1 MTRLRIIVPLLVILA
16 VISGC
21 SSKAVK
27 DKVLDVRTEQ
37 PRLQATVLDQENPED
52 NLDPY
57 AYQHYVNGLLY
68 EGIGNLPKAA
78 ASFKSALK
86 YHPDS
91 YQLRYVL
98 AETYYRLRQYEQS
111 IKTLDGIAPEDES
124 VLVLR
129 AASFAELGKDNAARD
144 AYLKLLKLDPN
155 SSMAY
160 SHLAGFYRSVGDM
173 DSLIWAYDNLA
184 RTRPDNERIWRELG
198 RLHARRGDYENARAS
213 FLKSVELRSDPTNI
227 LSYLGLAELYMVIE
241 DTDSAAIM
249 YKRALE
255 IEPYNVVANREL
267 SAMLVRQSSLE
278 AAVPYAR
285 RVAEAT
291 PLDRDAS
298 RRLAVIY
305 FGLDSLR
312 LADSVLTYLVESGE
326 RNSVNHFYLGRIG
339 IAREDYERA
348 VAEFTIL
355 TQLADSLFESWL
367 DLGYAYGKMGRID
380 KEILT
385 YQTGLSHMGSEQGEL
400 KLLFALGAAYEKD
413 NQVDQAIGVFEEMI
427 AKSPDHAGALN
438 YLGYML
444 ADRGQRLEY
453 AKDLIEKAVQ
463 ISPENAAYLDSYGWV
478 FYRLEEYDKALEHLK
493 KAVTLENDP
502 VIFDHLGDAYKATGD
517 LDSARVWWRK
527 ALDLEPDNDT
537 IKQKLDD
544 N

>member
-1 MTRLRIIVPLLVILA
+1 MTRLRIIIPLLIVLSI
-16 VISGC
+16 IGGC

-27 DKVLDVRTEQ
+27 EKVMDVRTGQ
-37 PRLQATVLDQENPED
+37 PHLDATVLEQESSEHA
-52 NLDPY
+52 LDPY

-68 EGIGNLPKAA
+68 EGMGNLPKAA

-111 IKTLDGIAPEDES
+111 IKTLDGIIPRDEA
-124 VLVLR
+124 VLLLR
-129 AASFAELGKDNAARD
+129 AASFAELRMDDSARD
-144 AYLKLLKLDPN
+144 AYLELLKLNSN

-160 SHLAGFYRSVGDM
+160 SHLAGYYRSVGDM
-173 DSLIWAYDNLA
+173 DSLIWAYENLA

-198 RLHARRGDYENARAS
+198 RLHARRGDYQGARES
-213 FLKSVELRSDPTNI
+213 FLRSVEIRSDPTNI

-241 DTDSAAIM
+241 DTDSAAMM

-255 IEPYNVVANREL
+255 HEPHNVVANREL
-267 SAMLVRQSSLE
+267 AAMLVRQDSLE

-285 RVAEAT
+285 RASEAT

-312 LADSVLTYLVESGE
+312 LADSVLTYLVGSGE
-326 RNSVNHFYLGRIG
+326 RNSINHFYLGRIG

-348 VAEFTIL
+348 VTEFTTL

-367 DLGYAYGKMGRID
+367 DLGYAYGRMKRID

-385 YQTGLSHMGSEQGEL
+385 YQTGLSHMPNEESEL

-413 NQVDQAIGVFEEMI
+413 DQVDEATKVFEEII

-444 ADRGQRLEY
+444 ADRGQRLQY
-453 AKDLIEKAVQ
+453 AKDLIEKAVH
-463 ISPENAAYLDSYGWV
+463 IAPENAAYLDSYGGV
-478 FYRLEEYDKALEHLK
+478 FYRLK
-493 KAVTLENDP
+493 
-502 VIFDHLGDAYKATGD
+502 
-517 LDSARVWWRK
+517 
-527 ALDLEPDNDT
+527 
-537 IKQKLDD
+537 
-544 N
+544 